1 MPKKVKRCFW
11 QMVTAMS
18 LLWIC
23 SPGLATEPQASGTK
37 VAVVNGSVINENDF
51 NREVSVFQR
60 QLMSRGNSPS
70 DSQILEMKK
79 NVLEIL
85 INRELLYQKSRD
97 KGIKV
102 DEAEV
107 ANQLKTLKGQFANE
121 DEFKSVLIKKNFTE
135 TMLISEIQRRLAIQ
149 QLIEKELVQGVTVSD
164 AETKTYYDANLNAF
178 KQPEQVR
185 ASHILIK
192 VNPNADESQKL
203 ISRTKIEK
211 VQKKLQEG
219 QDFAALAKEFS
230 EGPSSAKGGDLGYFG
245 RGQMVKPFEEAA
257 FALGTGGVSGIV
269 ETSFGYHLI
278 KLIDKKPEGMMP
290 YEEIKDKLKEY
301 LKEEKVSNQINLYVE
316 GLKREAKVERFLK

>member
-1 MPKKVKRCFW
+1 MPKKAKRCFW
-11 QMVTAMS
+11 QMVTAVS

-23 SPGLATEPQASGTK
+23 SPGLASEPQTSGGK

-60 QLMSRGNSPS
+60 QLVSRGNSPS

-79 NVLEIL
+79 NALEIL
-85 INRELLYQKSRD
+85 INRELLYQKSKD

-102 DEAEV
+102 EEAEV

-121 DEFKSVLIKKNFTE
+121 DEFKSALIKINLTE
-135 TMLISEIQRRLAIQ
+135 TTLISEIQRRLAIQ
-149 QLIEKELVQGVTVSD
+149 QFVEKEIVQGVTVSD
-164 AETKTYYDANLNAF
+164 EETKRYYDANRDSF
-178 KQPEQVR
+178 KQLEQVR

-192 VNPNADESQKL
+192 VNPDADESQKV
-203 ISRTKIEK
+203 ICRGKIEK
-211 VQKKLQEG
+211 VQKKLQDG

-230 EGPSSAKGGDLGYFG
+230 EGPSSDKGGDLGYFG

-257 FALGTGGVSGIV
+257 FALRIGEVSGIV
-269 ETSFGYHLI
+269 ETNFGYHLI

-290 YEEIKDKLKEY
+290 YEEIKDKLKDY
-301 LKEEKVSNQINLYVE
+301 LKEEKISNQINLYVE
-316 GLKREAKVERFLK
+316 ELKREAKVERFLK